1 VEPEEPEEEDNSLT
15 FEEYQAQ
22 KAAARPAGEAFATLK
37 PREVESDFGDAAKIS
52 KDDQEDYFGGKS
64 KSLRKKNKG
73 NKKAENILTDYTIA
87 PSADSGG
94 GGKGK
99 GKGKGSRDGGFRAS
113 SGKGKGGSKGKGKG
127 KGKGSR
133 GGARGL
139 NVNDSSAF
147 PTLG

>member
-64 KSLRKKNKG
+64 KSLRKKNK

-99 GKGKGSRDGGFRAS
+99 GKGKGSRDGGFRGS